1 MDPITADGNTLA
13 SYQQVELVL
22 LAIGLALRA
31 LWIAQFPET
40 YSDVPNY
47 VIDSPYP
54 FSEYEQLIH
63 NIENLISG
71 YYETYELSIY
81 LISDNTLTIYPGLK
95 K

>member
-1 MDPITADGNTLA
+1 MDPITADGDTLA

-31 LWIAQFPET
+31 LWIAQFPKN

-54 FSEYEQLIH
+54 FSEYEQLTH
-63 NIENLISG
+63 NVENLISG
-71 YYETYELSIY
+71 YYETYALSIY
-81 LISDNTLTIYPGLK
+81 LISDNGLTIYPGWK